1 MNKIIT
7 VFVIMMVL
15 FVVNV
20 FVLLEIFVLF
30 KSGIGVIDN
39 DIVYIGL
46 GSVGMVWYKLDIQV
60 KDKKWIVL
68 VVFFGGLRD

>member
-1 MNKIIT
+1 MNKIIM

-60 KDKKWIVL
+60 KDKKWIAL
-68 VVFFGGLRD
+68 AVFFGGLRD

>member
-1 MNKIIT
+1 MNKIIM

-46 GSVGMVWYKLDIQV
+46 GSVGTVWYKLDIQV

>member
-1 MNKIIT
+1 MNKIIM

-15 FVVNV
+15 FAVNV
-20 FVLLEIFVLF
+20 FVLLEIPVLF
-30 KSGIGVIDN
+30 KSGTGVIDN

-46 GSVGMVWYKLDIQV
+46 GSVGMVWYKLDIQA

-68 VVFFGGLRD
+68 VVFLGGLRD